1 MGCVDL
7 SNSMKVVLFDHD
19 DTLVSTI
26 RAKWAQ
32 HKYVAK
38 KFYGKELCDDEIRL
52 HWGKPLT
59 VLIKNLYETDNI
71 DMAMSYN
78 LATREKFPK
87 SVFEDTLDTLATL
100 QKSGLKLGLVTA
112 TTLSSLE
119 HDLKTLKISK
129 DLFEYIQTEDDT
141 VVHKPDPRVF
151 DPMLR
156 WLSAQN
162 IQPSEVVYVG
172 DAITDM
178 KAALGAGFSFIGVCT
193 GLISSEE
200 FARQNVQS
208 IQRLGDLKQFFPSR
222 VIS

>member
-1 MGCVDL
+1 MGPVDFD
-7 SNSMKVVLFDHD
+7 NSMKVVLFDHD

-100 QKSGLKLGLVTA
+100 QKLGLKLGLVTA

-119 HDLKTLKISK
+119 HDLKTLKIPK
-129 DLFEYIQTEDDT
+129 DLFQYIQTEDDT

-200 FARQNVQS
+200 FTRQNVQS
-208 IQRLGDLKQFFPSR
+208 VQRLGDLKEFFPSR

>member
-1 MGCVDL
+1 MGCVDFG
-7 SNSMKVVLFDHD
+7 SSMKVVLFDHD

-38 KFYGKELCDDEIRL
+38 KFYGKELCDSEIRL

-87 SVFEDTLDTLATL
+87 SLFEDTLDTLASL
-100 QKSGLKLGLVTA
+100 RQSGLKLGLVTA
-112 TTLSSLE
+112 TTRSSLE

-129 DLFEYIQTEDDT
+129 EFFQYIQTEDDT
-141 VVHKPDPRVF
+141 VLHKPDPRVF
-151 DPMLR
+151 DPILR

-178 KAALGAGFSFIGVCT
+178 KAAIGVGFHFIGVGT
-193 GLISSEE
+193 GLVSPEE
-200 FARQNVQS
+200 FAEQNVQS
-208 IQRLGDLKQFFPSR
+208 IKRLGDLKKFFPSR
-222 VIS
+222 VVS